1 MGAALLEC
9 KYSEAEVEVV
19 LRPSRVATMGLAV
32 MSAAT
37 LAVVAMTPGP
47 AVLKLVIA
55 TCVACMALEAVQTIA
70 LRRGRRGVRAILLRR
85 SREIEVEMAS
95 GAWEAGV
102 VLDGS
107 FVAPWLTIVRWR
119 PEGARFERSILILPD
134 MLSAEG
140 FRTLRVLLRWS

>member
-9 KYSEAEVEVV
+9 KYSEAQVEVA
-19 LRPSRVATMGLAV
+19 LRPSRVATMSLAV

-37 LAVVAMTPGP
+37 LAVIAMTPGP
-47 AVLKLVIA
+47 AALRFFVA
-55 TCVACMALEAVQTIA
+55 TCVAGMALEAVHTIG

-95 GAWEAGV
+95 GAWQAGV

-107 FVAPWLTIVRWR
+107 FVASWLTIVRWR
-119 PEGARFERSILILPD
+119 PDGARFGRHILILPD
-134 MLSAEG
+134 MLPAEG